1 MKKSTKVALSAT
13 AVAAVALSA
22 TVVAISGGDIRNLIA
37 GPRAAIVST
46 LADEGAITAMPDLAT
61 DEASAFL
68 RSLVDDGT
76 LTQAQADALAEAGDR
91 EGIRSLVSEGI
102 LDPSDLRAVV
112 AAQREAQRN
121 EQLADEDIVASA
133 PDPSREPIPAPSPEG
148 TSTQSTPDEPTGS
161 SSEPEPTTEPEPTAE
176 SEPPTEPEK
185 KAKDEKTA
193 KPDKGSSNEK
203 KSKPD
208 KEPVPEPEP
217 EPEPETEPQP
227 DTAPNLT
234 PDEARALIQSL
245 VADGTLTQA
254 QADAIAAA
262 GDREGIRSL
271 VSQGILD
278 PSDLQ
283 AIFAALQ
290 ELQ

>member
-37 GPRAAIVST
+37 GPRAAIVGT

-61 DEASAFL
+61 DEASALL
-68 RSLVDDGT
+68 RLLVADGT

-91 EGIRSLVSEGI
+91 EGIRSLVSQGI
-102 LDPSDLRAVV
+102 LGPSDLRAIV
-112 AAQREAQRN
+112 AALREVQRT

-133 PDPSREPIPAPSPEG
+133 PDPSMEPTPAPSPER
-148 TSTQSTPDEPTGS
+148 TASQSTPDEPTERS
-161 SSEPEPTTEPEPTAE
+161 PEPEPTTEPEP
-176 SEPPTEPEK
+176 EPEPEK

-193 KPDKGSSNEK
+193 KPDKGSASEK
-203 KSKPD
+203 KAKPD
-208 KEPVPEPEP
+208 KEPVPQPEPEP
-217 EPEPETEPQP
+217 EPEPQP
-227 DTAPNLT
+227 GTAPNLT
-234 PDEARALIQSL
+234 PDEARALILSL

-254 QADAIAAA
+254 QAEAIAAA

>member
-1 MKKSTKVALSAT
+1 MKKSTKVALSTT

-22 TVVAISGGDIRNLIA
+22 TVVAISGGDVRNLIA

-61 DEASAFL
+61 DEASALL
-68 RSLVDDGT
+68 RLLVADGT

-91 EGIRSLVSEGI
+91 EGIRSLVSQGI

-112 AAQREAQRN
+112 AALREVQRN

-133 PDPSREPIPAPSPEG
+133 PNPSMEPTPAPSPER
-148 TSTQSTPDEPTGS
+148 TASQSTPDEPTERS
-161 SSEPEPTTEPEPTAE
+161 PEPEPTTEPEP
-176 SEPPTEPEK
+176 EPEPEK

-193 KPDKGSSNEK
+193 KPDKGSASEK
-203 KSKPD
+203 KAKPD
-208 KEPVPEPEP
+208 KEPVPQPEP
-217 EPEPETEPQP
+217 EPEPQP
-227 DTAPNLT
+227 GTAPNLT
-234 PDEARALIQSL
+234 PDEARALILSL

-283 AIFAALQ
+283 AIVAALQ

>member
-1 MKKSTKVALSAT
+1 MA
-13 AVAAVALSA
+13 
-22 TVVAISGGDIRNLIA
+22 
-37 GPRAAIVST
+37 
-46 LADEGAITAMPDLAT
+46 
-61 DEASAFL
+61 
-68 RSLVDDGT
+68 DGT

-91 EGIRSLVSEGI
+91 EGIRSLVSQGI

-112 AAQREAQRN
+112 AALREVQRN

-133 PDPSREPIPAPSPEG
+133 PNPSMEPTPAPSPER
-148 TSTQSTPDEPTGS
+148 TASQSTPDEPTERS
-161 SSEPEPTTEPEPTAE
+161 PEPEPTTEPEP
-176 SEPPTEPEK
+176 EPEPEK

-193 KPDKGSSNEK
+193 KPDKGSASEK
-203 KSKPD
+203 KAKPD
-208 KEPVPEPEP
+208 KEPVPQPEPEP
-217 EPEPETEPQP
+217 EPEPQP
-227 DTAPNLT
+227 GTAPNLT
-234 PDEARALIQSL
+234 PDEARALILSL

>member
-1 MKKSTKVALSAT
+1 MKKSTKVALSTT

-22 TVVAISGGDIRNLIA
+22 TVVAISGGDVRNLIA

-61 DEASAFL
+61 DEASALL
-68 RSLVDDGT
+68 RLLVADGT

-91 EGIRSLVSEGI
+91 EGIRSLVSQGI

-112 AAQREAQRN
+112 AALREVQRN

-133 PDPSREPIPAPSPEG
+133 PNPSMEPTPAPSPER
-148 TSTQSTPDEPTGS
+148 TASQSTPDEPTERS
-161 SSEPEPTTEPEPTAE
+161 PEPEPTTEP
-176 SEPPTEPEK
+176 EPEK

-193 KPDKGSSNEK
+193 KPDKGSASEK
-203 KSKPD
+203 KAKPD
-208 KEPVPEPEP
+208 KEPVPQPEPEP
-217 EPEPETEPQP
+217 EPEPQP
-227 DTAPNLT
+227 GTAPNLT
-234 PDEARALIQSL
+234 PDEARALILSL

>member
-1 MKKSTKVALSAT
+1 MKKSTTIAISTT

-46 LADEGAITAMPDLAT
+46 LADEGAFTAMPDLAT

-68 RSLVDDGT
+68 RSLVADGT
-76 LTQAQADALAEAGDR
+76 LTQAQADALAE
-91 EGIRSLVSEGI
+91 
-102 LDPSDLRAVV
+102 
-112 AAQREAQRN
+112 
-121 EQLADEDIVASA
+121 
-133 PDPSREPIPAPSPEG
+133 
-148 TSTQSTPDEPTGS
+148 
-161 SSEPEPTTEPEPTAE
+161 
-176 SEPPTEPEK
+176 
-185 KAKDEKTA
+185 
-193 KPDKGSSNEK
+193 
-203 KSKPD
+203 
-208 KEPVPEPEP
+208 
-217 EPEPETEPQP
+217 
-227 DTAPNLT
+227 
-234 PDEARALIQSL
+234 
-245 VADGTLTQA
+245 
-254 QADAIAAA
+254 A

>member
-1 MKKSTKVALSAT
+1 MKKSTKVALSTT

-22 TVVAISGGDIRNLIA
+22 TVVAISGGDVRNLIA

-91 EGIRSLVSEGI
+91 EGIRSLVSQGI

-112 AAQREAQRN
+112 AALREVQRN
-121 EQLADEDIVASA
+121 ERLADEDIVASA
-133 PDPSREPIPAPSPEG
+133 PDPSMEPTPAPSPER
-148 TSTQSTPDEPTGS
+148 TASQSTPDEPTERS
-161 SSEPEPTTEPEPTAE
+161 PEPEP
-176 SEPPTEPEK
+176 EPEK

-193 KPDKGSSNEK
+193 KPDKGSASEK
-203 KSKPD
+203 KAKPD
-208 KEPVPEPEP
+208 KEPVPQPEPEP
-217 EPEPETEPQP
+217 EPEPQP
-227 DTAPNLT
+227 GTAPNLT
-234 PDEARALIQSL
+234 PDEARALILSL

>member
-1 MKKSTKVALSAT
+1 MKKSTKVALSTT

-22 TVVAISGGDIRNLIA
+22 TVVAISGGDVRNLIA

-91 EGIRSLVSEGI
+91 EGIRSLVSQGI

-112 AAQREAQRN
+112 AALREVQRT

-133 PDPSREPIPAPSPEG
+133 PDPSMEPTPAPSPDR
-148 TSTQSTPDEPTGS
+148 TASQSTPDEPTGS
-161 SSEPEPTTEPEPTAE
+161 SSEPEPT
-176 SEPPTEPEK
+176 TEPEK

-217 EPEPETEPQP
+217 EPEPQP
-227 DTAPNLT
+227 GTAPNLT
-234 PDEARALIQSL
+234 PDEARALILSL

-254 QADAIAAA
+254 QAEAIAAA

>member
-1 MKKSTKVALSAT
+1 MKKSTKVALSTT

-22 TVVAISGGDIRNLIA
+22 TVVAISGGDVRNLIA

-61 DEASAFL
+61 DEASALL
-68 RSLVDDGT
+68 RLLVADGT

-91 EGIRSLVSEGI
+91 EGIRSLVSQGI

-112 AAQREAQRN
+112 AALREVQRN

-133 PDPSREPIPAPSPEG
+133 PNPSMEPTPAPSPER
-148 TSTQSTPDEPTGS
+148 TASQSTPDEPTERS
-161 SSEPEPTTEPEPTAE
+161 PEPEPDP
-176 SEPPTEPEK
+176 EPEK

-193 KPDKGSSNEK
+193 KPDKGSASEK
-203 KSKPD
+203 KAKPD
-208 KEPVPEPEP
+208 KEPVPQPEPEP
-217 EPEPETEPQP
+217 EPEPQP
-227 DTAPNLT
+227 GTAPNLT
-234 PDEARALIQSL
+234 PDEARALILSL

>member
-1 MKKSTKVALSAT
+1 MKKSTKVALSTT

-22 TVVAISGGDIRNLIA
+22 TVVAISGGDVRNLIA

-61 DEASAFL
+61 DEASALL
-68 RSLVDDGT
+68 RLLVADGT

-91 EGIRSLVSEGI
+91 EGIRSLVSQGI

-112 AAQREAQRN
+112 AALREVQRN

-133 PDPSREPIPAPSPEG
+133 LNPSMEPTPAPSPER
-148 TSTQSTPDEPTGS
+148 TASQSTPDEPTERS
-161 SSEPEPTTEPEPTAE
+161 PEPEP
-176 SEPPTEPEK
+176 EPEK

-193 KPDKGSSNEK
+193 KPDKGSASEK
-203 KSKPD
+203 KAKPD
-208 KEPVPEPEP
+208 KEPVPQPEPEP
-217 EPEPETEPQP
+217 EPEPQP
-227 DTAPNLT
+227 GTAPNLT
-234 PDEARALIQSL
+234 PDEARALILSL

>member
-1 MKKSTKVALSAT
+1 MKKSTKVALSTT

-22 TVVAISGGDIRNLIA
+22 TVVAISGGDVRNLIA

-61 DEASAFL
+61 DEASALL
-68 RSLVDDGT
+68 RLLVADGT

-91 EGIRSLVSEGI
+91 EGIRSLVSQGI

-112 AAQREAQRN
+112 ATLREVQRN

-133 PDPSREPIPAPSPEG
+133 PNPSMEPTPAPSPER
-148 TSTQSTPDEPTGS
+148 TASQSTPDEPTERS
-161 SSEPEPTTEPEPTAE
+161 PEPEPTTEPEP
-176 SEPPTEPEK
+176 EPEPEK

-193 KPDKGSSNEK
+193 KPDKGSASEK
-203 KSKPD
+203 KAKPD
-208 KEPVPEPEP
+208 KEPVPQPEPEP
-217 EPEPETEPQP
+217 EPEPQP
-227 DTAPNLT
+227 GTAPNLT
-234 PDEARALIQSL
+234 PDEARALILSL

>member
-1 MKKSTKVALSAT
+1 MKKSTKVALSTT

-61 DEASAFL
+61 DEASALL
-68 RSLVDDGT
+68 RLLVADGT

-91 EGIRSLVSEGI
+91 EGIRSLVSQGI

-112 AAQREAQRN
+112 AALREVQRN

-133 PDPSREPIPAPSPEG
+133 PNPSMEPTPAPSPER
-148 TSTQSTPDEPTGS
+148 TASQSTPDEPTERS
-161 SSEPEPTTEPEPTAE
+161 PEPEP
-176 SEPPTEPEK
+176 EPEK

-193 KPDKGSSNEK
+193 KPDKGSASEK
-203 KSKPD
+203 KAKPD
-208 KEPVPEPEP
+208 KEPVPQPEPEP
-217 EPEPETEPQP
+217 EPEPQP
-227 DTAPNLT
+227 GTAPNLT
-234 PDEARALIQSL
+234 PDEARALILSL

>member
-1 MKKSTKVALSAT
+1 MKKSTKIAISTT

-22 TVVAISGGDIRNLIA
+22 TVVAISGGDVKNLIA
-37 GPRAAIVST
+37 GPRVAIVST
-46 LADEGAITAMPDLAT
+46 LADEGAITAMPDLTT

-68 RSLVDDGT
+68 RSLVADGT
-76 LTQAQADALAEAGDR
+76 LTQAQADAIAEAGDR
-91 EGIRSLVSEGI
+91 DGIRSLVSEGI
-102 LDPSDLRAVV
+102 LDTSDLRAVV
-112 AAQREAQRN
+112 AALREIQRN

-133 PDPSREPIPAPSPEG
+133 PDPSIEPTPAPSPEG
-148 TSTQSTPDEPTGS
+148 TTTQPTPDGPTGS
-161 SSEPEPTTEPEPTAE
+161 STESEPTTEPEKTAQ
-176 SEPPTEPEK
+176 PEK
-185 KAKDEKTA
+185 GTT
-193 KPDKGSSNEK
+193 NEK
-203 KSKPD
+203 KPKPN

-217 EPEPETEPQP
+217 EPEPEPQP
-227 DTAPNLT
+227 GTAPNLT
-234 PDEARALIQSL
+234 PDQARALILSL

>member
-1 MKKSTKVALSAT
+1 MKKSTKVALSTT

-22 TVVAISGGDIRNLIA
+22 TVVAISGGDVRNLIA

-61 DEASAFL
+61 DEASALL
-68 RSLVDDGT
+68 RLLVADGT

-91 EGIRSLVSEGI
+91 EGIRSLVSQGI

-112 AAQREAQRN
+112 AALREVQRN

-133 PDPSREPIPAPSPEG
+133 RNPSMEPTPAPSPER
-148 TSTQSTPDEPTGS
+148 TASQSTPDEPTERS
-161 SSEPEPTTEPEPTAE
+161 PEPEPTTEPEP
-176 SEPPTEPEK
+176 EPEPEK

-193 KPDKGSSNEK
+193 KPDKGSASEK
-203 KSKPD
+203 KAKPD
-208 KEPVPEPEP
+208 KEPVPQPEP
-217 EPEPETEPQP
+217 EPEPQP
-227 DTAPNLT
+227 GTAPNLT
-234 PDEARALIQSL
+234 PDEARALILSL